1 MIITKNHQKLLY
13 YTMQYILKVKYSSS
27 MKCEY
32 NDTKYRR
39 ILWIVLENVIKIKK
53 KKIKKNCDKKT
64 LITEITTTKMLC
76 FYSIQYIPKAKMLN
90 MAKNKK
96 LK

>member
-53 KKIKKNCDKKT
+53 KKNCDKKT

>member
-13 YTMQYILKVKYSSS
+13 YTMQYIVKVKYSSS

-53 KKIKKNCDKKT
+53 RKKK
-64 LITEITTTKMLC
+64 
-76 FYSIQYIPKAKMLN
+76 
-90 MAKNKK
+90 KK
-96 LK
+96 LWQENFNYRNYNYKNVVFLFNTIYSKSKNAQHG

>member
-53 KKIKKNCDKKT
+53 KKKKKIVT
-64 LITEITTTKMLC
+64 R
-76 FYSIQYIPKAKMLN
+76 
-90 MAKNKK
+90 K
-96 LK
+96 L

>member
-13 YTMQYILKVKYSSS
+13 YTMQYIVKVKYSSS

-53 KKIKKNCDKKT
+53 KKKKNCDKKT

>member
-1 MIITKNHQKLLY
+1 MNRFR
-13 YTMQYILKVKYSSS
+13 
-27 MKCEY
+27 KC
-32 NDTKYRR
+32 NQ
-39 ILWIVLENVIKIKK
+39 NKK
-53 KKIKKNCDKKT
+53 KKKNCDKKT